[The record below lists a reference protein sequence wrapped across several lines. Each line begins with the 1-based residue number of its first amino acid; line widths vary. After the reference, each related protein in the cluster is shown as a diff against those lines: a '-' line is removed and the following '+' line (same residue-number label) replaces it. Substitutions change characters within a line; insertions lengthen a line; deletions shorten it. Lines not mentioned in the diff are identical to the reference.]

1 MATKKKPQPR
11 AAAASASKPAPAPA
25 AAADSAASTPMNREQ
40 RRRAKFGKAGKVHQH
55 DPLGPWP
62 ESGINPALSI
72 ATAEQAAPAEEPV
85 PDAPRPTRRK
95 AALADKSP
103 KG

>member
-72 ATAEQAAPAEEPV
+72 ATA
-85 PDAPRPTRRK
+85 
-95 AALADKSP
+95 
-103 KG
+103 

>member
-72 ATAEQAAPAEEPV
+72 ATAEEAASAEEPV